1 MLKRYNKN
9 VNRLNSAQRNKIW
22 LSRALKRSR
31 ELTKHK
37 NWKAAWESCESLG
50 ALGAQGQPRVDVA
63 SSFEGKIRSLSRGY
77 LWRCL
82 LRSLSEGSSHYF
94 WELLSSWGSQLRPG
108 NVPCWSGHWPRLVV
122 LIFRSIA
129 IYLPDDLGLSPS
141 APPNL
146 PCSLAG
152 GGRTGSSWSGP
163 CPASPMGILSSSWP
177 SSCGAASCLSTLT
190 RDMFGSHSPL
200 CHPGEVFNHE
210 DHVPI

>member
-31 ELTKHK
+31 VLTKHK

-50 ALGAQGQPRVDVA
+50 ALGVQGQPRADVA
-63 SSFEGKIRSLSRGY
+63 GSFEGKIRSLSRGY

-108 NVPCWSGHWPRLVV
+108 NIPCWSGHWPRLAV
-122 LIFRSIA
+122 LIFPVCCHKLAWWSGFVPL
-129 IYLPDDLGLSPS
+129 YPS
-141 APPNL
+141 NL
-146 PCSLAG
+146 PCSLAEG
-152 GGRTGSSWSGP
+152 GGTGSSWSGP
-163 CPASPMGILSSSWP
+163 CPASPMGIPSSSWP
-177 SSCGAASCLSTLT
+177 FSCRAASCLSTLT

-200 CHPGEVFNHE
+200 CHPREVFNHE